1 MSRAAI
7 APATPADRDAVVAL
21 LAAQFREHAID
32 TPAAA
37 LERAV
42 DGLLRAPERGRLL
55 LATLD
60 GTPVGVAALSFVH
73 TLEHADRSAWLEEL
87 YVAPAH
93 RGSGIG
99 TALLGAACDVAA
111 AAGAVAVDLEVD
123 ATHERAAHLYARSD
137 FRPLPRAR
145 WVRRLRPA

>member
-1 MSRAAI
+1 MFAI
-7 APATPADRDAVVAL
+7 RPATLADHDVLIDL
-21 LAAQFREHAID
+21 LTAQLREHAID
-32 TPAAA
+32 TSRPA
-37 LERAV
+37 LGRAV
-42 DGLLRAPERGRLL
+42 DGLLRDPERGRLL
-55 LATLD
+55 VATVD

-145 WVRRLRPA
+145 WVRRLRSPSE